1 MMFVMT
7 EKDKKLKKTL
17 SGQVVGN
24 KMDKT
29 IVVSVQRRFSHSA
42 FKKIVSRNKKYKAH
56 DEKNECS
63 VGDTVE
69 IRECRPLSKDKQ
81 WRMVNIVEKVKVA
94 EAVKK

>member
-1 MMFVMT
+1 MT
-7 EKDKKLKKTL
+7 AEDKKLKKTL

-29 IVVSVQRRFSHSA
+29 IVVSVQRRFSHPA

-63 VGDTVE
+63 VGDVVE
-69 IRECRPLSKDKQ
+69 IRECRPLSKDKR
-81 WRMVNIVEKVKVA
+81 WRLVNIVEKVKVA

>member
-1 MMFVMT
+1 MT
-7 EKDKKLKKTL
+7 VESKKVKKTL

-29 IVVSVQRRFSHSA
+29 IVVSVRRRFSHPV

-63 VGDTVE
+63 VGDVVE
-69 IRECRPLSKDKQ
+69 IRECRPLSREKR
-81 WRMVNIVEKVKVA
+81 WRLVGIIEKVRVA
-94 EAVKK
+94 EVV

>member
-1 MMFVMT
+1 MT

>member
-1 MMFVMT
+1 MFVMT